1 MASIRRIQPQDLT
14 HLKAVIDSNGL
25 FPSDLLDDM
34 TNDYFSNEATTDIWL
49 TKEIDN
55 VPIAVAYC
63 APERMTEGAFN
74 LYLIAVDKN
83 VQGKGIGAEIMT
95 YVENLLLETGGRI
108 LIVETSGLPEFEL
121 TRKFYDKLGYTRE
134 AVIREFYQEGEDKV
148 VFWKK
153 LTNKHV

>member
-1 MASIRRIQPQDLT
+1 MASIRKIKKQDLT

-49 TKEIDN
+49 TNEVDN

-83 VQGKGIGAEIMT
+83 LQGKGIGAEIMT
-95 YVENLLLETGGRI
+95 YVENLLLEKGGRI

-148 VFWKK
+148 FFWKK
-153 LTNKHV
+153 LTVKHL

>member
-1 MASIRRIQPQDLT
+1 MASIRTIEEQDLI

-83 VQGKGIGAEIMT
+83 LQGKGIGADIMT

-153 LTNKHV
+153 LNNKHV

>member
-14 HLKAVIDSNGL
+14 QLKAVIDSNGL

-34 TNDYFSNEATTDIWL
+34 TNDYFSNEETTDIWL
-49 TKEIDN
+49 TKEVDH

-83 VQGKGIGAEIMT
+83 LQGKGIGAEIMT
-95 YVENLLLETGGRI
+95 YVENLLLENGARI

-121 TRKFYDKLGYTRE
+121 TRKFYDQLGYTRE

-153 LTNKHV
+153 LTGKHL